1 MVNRDVSN
9 IQDET
14 YFQVS
19 NLTRFKAAYAEL
31 AFNLGMNYALT
42 LAWNRDV
49 PLSAAKGHLREMLAR
64 VDAAFLGRRF
74 YRHPA
79 NERARAMFVFE
90 KVETNIH
97 VHGLWRMPSLKKIK
111 LLGSLFPGER
121 GGVWNE
127 VVPSGSYCLTR
138 IEDHHSAV
146 GYMMKGQ
153 HMRSDDREMVWSDQW
168 HSVGSRDGR

>member
-1 MVNRDVSN
+1 MDMSN
-9 IQDET
+9 IQDEVH
-14 YFQVS
+14 FQVS
-19 NLTRFKAAYAEL
+19 NLKKFKAAYAEW
-31 AFNLGMNYALT
+31 AFKLGMNYAIT

-49 PLSAAKGHLREMLAR
+49 PLSAAKGHLRKLLAH

-74 YRHPA
+74 HRHPT

-90 KVETNIH
+90 KINSNIH
-97 VHGLWRMPSLKKIK
+97 VHGLWRMPSIAKIK
-111 LLGSLFPGER
+111 LLGALFPGER

-138 IEDHHSAV
+138 IEDHHAAV
-146 GYMMKGQ
+146 GYMMKDQ

-168 HSVGSRDGR
+168 HSAGSRDER